1 MSCVPTSAKYFKVNI
16 TSFCDAQK
24 SASFLSEAANPATKF
39 IQTLLNRFYAQNPDE
54 IPTKNTT
61 KQRLSLFEVP
71 VVPPPIPEKRKLPN
85 ETCVK
90 EKRRKVVTKGK
101 KPVPDEQLEEPSTP
115 STRNNPSSVDL
126 NSTITRCIQT
136 GLQALKSELRAELRE
151 EMKQE
156 SKAGLQLVHENSKQ
170 LHILTSKFQ
179 QEMADLLKSRD
190 EKFSAQLKILTELK
204 TPPVSEVKPDLCQ
217 RGTKTQKKMKT
228 KVPEVEADA
237 QSQSPPPVETPSVS
251 VPEKKELDCKTQY
264 LEKIVELQ
272 EKLLQQTPTAVHPP
286 VRIDTPTAA
295 PTTQPVFATPFQSDP
310 QLQIAPTFAHFAG
323 AGSTGQ
329 PIFAT
334 PSASIIQPSFLS
346 TTPQYSVLPDGSNP
360 RLIGAETK
368 APPNVQALLAALQKA
383 IYQ

>member
-1 MSCVPTSAKYFKVNI
+1 MSGRNEKYSGFGLPTLNFSQTNVIVAEFLTIKLTPQITCELKRGQVFKEATDQSVTFVFCGLARPKGNDMYLYFLADKEKASE
-16 TSFCDAQK
+16 TSFSRFFTVAFRISEEWAVCQRQQNILRSTLPA
-24 SASFLSEAANPATKF
+24 SATPKNLPFLSEAANPATKF

-101 KPVPDEQLEEPSTP
+101 KAVPDEQLEEPSTP

-204 TPPVSEVKPDLCQ
+204 APPVSEVKPDLCQ
-217 RGTKTQKKMKT
+217 RGTKAQKKN
-228 KVPEVEADA
+228 E
-237 QSQSPPPVETPSVS
+237 
-251 VPEKKELDCKTQY
+251 
-264 LEKIVELQ
+264 I
-272 EKLLQQTPTAVHPP
+272 
-286 VRIDTPTAA
+286 
-295 PTTQPVFATPFQSDP
+295 
-310 QLQIAPTFAHFAG
+310 
-323 AGSTGQ
+323 
-329 PIFAT
+329 
-334 PSASIIQPSFLS
+334 
-346 TTPQYSVLPDGSNP
+346 
-360 RLIGAETK
+360 
-368 APPNVQALLAALQKA
+368 
-383 IYQ
+383 